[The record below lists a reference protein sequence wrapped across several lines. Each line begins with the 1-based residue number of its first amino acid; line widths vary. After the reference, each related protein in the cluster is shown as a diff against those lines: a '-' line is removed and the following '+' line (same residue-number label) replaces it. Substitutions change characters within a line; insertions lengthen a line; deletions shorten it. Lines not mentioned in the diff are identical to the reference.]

1 MRKKLGEILL
11 ASGAVNP
18 TDIDSA
24 LSDQSAG
31 EPSRLGDLLVQL
43 GRITPEQLARA
54 LSTQYGLPWVRLPVI
69 PAGLLAEIPEEF
81 QRQHRL
87 VPFKL
92 EGPVLHVAVA
102 DPPNAEALSQLVLS
116 PGRRISVSVAAGD
129 EIDAIHAA
137 SNTDFVLPAARASPS
152 AGALSADDLFSD
164 LKFDTT
170 SGIRQAPP
178 LARGAGGA
186 PAPRNPDLEE
196 ELFGPGTGKVG
207 PRQPP
212 AEPRALDESTFRPG
226 GDAALSTPSEASFAT
241 DAAQTSPSG
250 LRELRGHP
258 TEAGGAVTHT
268 LPMPDWLQVDASGVP
283 ASSPSGIGLP
293 PVPAALQVGPRG
305 EWTGA
310 LDATAPSRLVIA
322 LVKALLAKGLISERE
337 LLELLERK

>member
-11 ASGAVNP
+11 ASGAVTP
-18 TDIDSA
+18 ADIDSA

-54 LSTQYGLPWVRLPVI
+54 LSSQYGLPWVRLPVI

-178 LARGAGGA
+178 PARGAGGRRRRATLISKKSCSGPA
-186 PAPRNPDLEE
+186 PARWARASRRRSLGRSTRAPSGRGATRRCPRR
-196 ELFGPGTGKVG
+196 
-207 PRQPP
+207 PRPRSPP
-212 AEPRALDESTFRPG
+212 TPPRLRLQAC
-226 GDAALSTPSEASFAT
+226 ASCGAT
-241 DAAQTSPSG
+241 RRSRGARSPS
-250 LRELRGHP
+250 
-258 TEAGGAVTHT
+258 T

-283 ASSPSGIGLP
+283 ASSHSGIGLP
-293 PVPAALQVGPRG
+293 PVPAALPVGPRG

-322 LVKALLAKGLISERE
+322 LIKALLAKGLLSERE